1 MGARE
6 EEAIARLSLMEA
18 TNLKR
23 RIDSAVEIIGAFGGH
38 DGGHHK
44 QWVLD
49 QVLRALL
56 TPEQY
61 ETWVNRIDGREWDQ
75 GIPP

>member
-1 MGARE
+1 MT
-6 EEAIARLSLMEA
+6 IATADQLQ
-18 TNLKR
+18 R

-38 DGGHHK
+38 DGAHHK

-49 QVLRALL
+49 QVLRALM

-61 ETWVNRIDGREWDQ
+61 ETWVNRIDGREWDE
-75 GIPP
+75 GIAP